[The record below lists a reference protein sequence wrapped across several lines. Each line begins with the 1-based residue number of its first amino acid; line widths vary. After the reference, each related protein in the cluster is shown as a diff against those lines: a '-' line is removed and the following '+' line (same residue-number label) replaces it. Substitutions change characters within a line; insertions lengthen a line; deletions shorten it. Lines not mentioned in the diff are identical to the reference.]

1 MYARSSSLI
10 AKLEEKAPQL
20 KAGGLLLLAS
30 RIGDTLF
37 SESESAKKKVLQR
50 ALLSVEDGRFA
61 PVIRARLPEL
71 LSEFTSVA
79 LIARRVVDGLFPD
92 LFQILE
98 KTPRGLPL
106 TQEDALLFQR
116 DFPVS
121 SSLMRELEGLLES
134 RVKTAF
140 QEIDSAREELEEK
153 LEALM
158 EAHPEAD
165 TMKNMVDA
173 MEGAF

>member
-1 MYARSSSLI
+1 
-10 AKLEEKAPQL
+10 
-20 KAGGLLLLAS
+20 
-30 RIGDTLF
+30 
-37 SESESAKKKVLQR
+37 
-50 ALLSVEDGRFA
+50 
-61 PVIRARLPEL
+61 
-71 LSEFTSVA
+71 
-79 LIARRVVDGLFPD
+79 
-92 LFQILE
+92 
-98 KTPRGLPL
+98 
-106 TQEDALLFQR
+106 
-116 DFPVS
+116 
-121 SSLMRELEGLLES
+121 MRELEGLLES